1 MTFIWPELLWLLL
14 LIPLL
19 IWGYVWILRRRKR
32 ATVRYANLAMVK
44 AAMGNSPAWRRHVP
58 PVLMLLALAVL
69 IVAVARPAA
78 VLTLA
83 SSRAT
88 VILAM
93 DVSGSMGA
101 DDVLPS
107 RIAASQAAAK
117 KFIGDQ
123 PADVQIGLVE
133 FASIALL
140 AQQPTID
147 REPLYAAIDNFELR
161 RGTAVG
167 SGILTSLRT
176 IFPDQDF
183 GTAANGGFAGPG
195 GGGGASSAA
204 MGFNLGPSMG
214 GGSIDS
220 KSLLGGNRPG
230 DAPPHTPVQPGSYQN
245 AVIILLTDGAT
256 TAGPDPIAAGQTAAD
271 YGVKVFTV
279 GFGTGDGAI
288 VGFGGREMRAMLD
301 EPTLK
306 TIAQTTTG
314 NYFAAKSA
322 DDLTKVY
329 NSLATKLVGEKK
341 LTEIAFIFAGV
352 GAVLALTAAGLSL
365 LWFGKLA

>member
-1 MTFIWPELLWLLL
+1 MIFIWPELLWLLL

-58 PVLMLLALAVL
+58 PALMLLALTVL

-101 DDVLPS
+101 NDVQPT

-176 IFPDQDF
+176 IFPDEDF

-195 GGGGASSAA
+195 QGGSGFGG
-204 MGFNLGPSMG
+204 NLGPSMG
-214 GGSIDS
+214 GGVSAS
-220 KSLLGGNRPG
+220 TLLGGSKG

-245 AVIILLTDGAT
+245 AIIILLTDGAT
-256 TAGPDPIAAGQTAAD
+256 TAGPDPLAAGQTAAD

-288 VGFGGREMRAMLD
+288 VGFGGREMRAQLD

-306 TIAQTTTG
+306 TIAQTTTAS
-314 NYFAAKSA
+314 YFAAKSA
-322 DDLTKVY
+322 DDLNKVY
-329 NSLATKLVGEKK
+329 DSLATKLVGEKK

-352 GAVLALTAAGLSL
+352 GALLALAAAGLSL

>member
-1 MTFIWPELLWLLL
+1 MIFVWPELLWLLL

-19 IWGYVWILRRRKR
+19 IWGYIWILRRRKR

-44 AAMGNSPAWRRHVP
+44 AAMGNAPAWRRHVP
-58 PVLMLLALAVL
+58 PVLMLIALTAL
-69 IVAVARPAA
+69 IIAVARPEA

-101 DDVLPS
+101 DDVAPS
-107 RIAASQAAAK
+107 RIVASQTAAK
-117 KFIGDQ
+117 KFIADQ

-133 FASIALL
+133 FAAIALL
-140 AQQPTID
+140 AQPPTID
-147 REPLYAAIDNFELR
+147 RQPLYDAIDRFELR

-167 SGILTSLRT
+167 SGILTSLKT

-183 GTAANGGFAGPG
+183 GTAANGGFGSPGQG
-195 GGGGASSAA
+195 GGGMS
-204 MGFNLGPSMG
+204 FNNSLGPPM

-220 KSLLGGNRPG
+220 KSLLGGSNKPG
-230 DAPPHTPVQPGSYQN
+230 DAPPHTPVQPGTYQN

-256 TAGPDPIAAGQTAAD
+256 TAGPDPLAAGQTAAD

-279 GFGTGDGAI
+279 GFGTGNGAI
-288 VGFGGREMRAMLD
+288 VGFGGRQMRAQLD

-314 NYFAAKSA
+314 EYFEAKSA

-329 NSLATKLVGEKK
+329 NSLSTKLVGEKK
-341 LTEIAFIFAGV
+341 LTEIAFIFAGI
-352 GAVLALTAAGLSL
+352 GALFALAAAGLSL
-365 LWFGKLA
+365 LWFGRLA